1 MIKISGNLEP
11 CLRNEIDPSH
21 LCQNWFRI
29 ISFFSCE
36 AEACGIPTASG
47 RSLASSYCCSMMI
60 TAKGSGT
67 PKGREPLSLLWKPD
81 FKCKFSID
89 LVVNARYC
97 SSRCLKW
104 MALLLHQIHGRWQFK
119 LCNLSVCSK
128 EGKSFAR
135 SSHTWLLGW
144 GNTEICQ
151 S

>member
-1 MIKISGNLEP
+1 MRSSMVKPHAVGSHTIST
-11 CLRNEIDPSH
+11 IH
-21 LCQNWFRI
+21 LATTQSCSTVCQFLAHWDDDQNQWKPWTLFAKRDWPFTCQNWFRI

-97 SSRCLKW
+97 SSRRLKW
-104 MALLLHQIHGRWQFK
+104 MAPSPTSNSR
-119 LCNLSVCSK
+119 
-128 EGKSFAR
+128 
-135 SSHTWLLGW
+135 
-144 GNTEICQ
+144 
-151 S
+151 